1 MVRSALT
8 NKAGAQMTAGPG
20 AGASFIPVATVLAGS
35 ALATLP
41 IVSVTGWWPNAGF
54 LMLIAWRLLRADAW
68 PIWWAAPMGFA
79 NDLITGAPI
88 GLSVSLWTS
97 VMLAMELI
105 DQRSQWRDYWIE
117 WGIAALLI
125 TVDRWAD
132 WAIAGLS
139 GAPVAFVRILPG
151 IAFGILAFPIAAMI
165 VSRIERWRWGRR

>member
-1 MVRSALT
+1 MVRSALA
-8 NKAGAQMTAGPG
+8 NKTGAQMTAGPVT
-20 AGASFIPVATVLAGS
+20 GASFIPVATVLAGS